1 MDIVQIIEI
10 IAFVLGI
17 PYVVCEVLQ
26 KNDMWYFGMVTSTAC
41 AIQFFLESNWANMGL
56 NIYYVVMAVWG
67 LYQWKKDS
75 LALNA
80 EDKAAGEDIHLTHLS
95 LKTGLWS
102 LAIFIAGTALLIWLL
117 EVLHDS
123 NPILDALSTSLCV
136 VAMFWLA
143 RSIPYHWIL
152 WIIGDII
159 LVVMCSMAGKM
170 WLTILYAAYVI
181 ASAYGLFRW
190 FKRGK
195 FVA

>member
-1 MDIVQIIEI
+1 MDIVQIIGI
-10 IAFVLGI
+10 IALAFGI

-26 KNDMWYFGMVTSTAC
+26 KNAMWYFGIVTSIAC

-102 LAIFIAGTALLIWLL
+102 LGVFVAGTVLLVWLL
-117 EVLHDS
+117 TVLNDS
-123 NPILDALSTSLCV
+123 NPVLDAVSMALCV

-143 RSIPYHWIL
+143 RSIPFHWIL
-152 WIIGDII
+152 WIIGDAV
-159 LVVMCSMAGKM
+159 LVVMCSMAGNM
-170 WLTILYAAYVI
+170 WLTILYAAYIV
-181 ASAYGLFRW
+181 ASSYGLYRW

-195 FVA
+195 YVA

>member
-1 MDIVQIIEI
+1 MAKGKYGRWLEPDGLILLRGWARAGLTDQQIAKNMDIS
-10 IAFVLGI
+10 
-17 PYVVCEVLQ
+17 
-26 KNDMWYFGMVTSTAC
+26 TST
-41 AIQFFLESNWANMGL
+41 
-56 NIYYVVMAVWG
+56 

-123 NPILDALSTSLCV
+123 NPVLDALSTSLCV